1 MPEENKELESNEGL
15 FPKKMK
21 NIGIKN
27 GMYEIKKWEDK
38 IKQEDLK
45 YKTKNYTYDF
55 QQYETKIFW

>member
-21 NIGIKN
+21 NIEIKN

-55 QQYETKIFW
+55 